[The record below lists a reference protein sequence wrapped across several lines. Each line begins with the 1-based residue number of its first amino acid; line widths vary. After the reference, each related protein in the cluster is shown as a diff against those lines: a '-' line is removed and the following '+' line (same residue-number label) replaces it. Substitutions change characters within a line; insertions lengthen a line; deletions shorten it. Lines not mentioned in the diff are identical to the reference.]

1 MQKVLKKI
9 VAWIGIIL
17 LGIVIIV
24 NLRYN
29 VELNVC
35 ESAIIQKNMIWLSLI
50 YIMFAYD
57 IYMIAKLLY
66 HKYRAKDFN
75 DKKSK
80 ILKRVICIFL
90 IFIYIIGQIMWI
102 NQRDA
107 IPSVDQKTAYQLAVA
122 MKNNNVNEFLDTQ
135 TTYGSKISDRIYM
148 QCYSHQ
154 FTLSFV
160 WSILFRICGTE
171 DYILIEYMNAICN
184 AITIIAIYLICTQL
198 SKKYKVNKF
207 QGLFIMGT
215 FIALPL
221 LSIFIYGDLSSIAF
235 GYLSVYFL
243 MKYRENRKKYNAG
256 ISGVCIALAYML
268 RMNSLI
274 FIIAECIYLLLDLFE
289 KTTVK
294 ETISKIVVLIVF
306 AIIAIMPATM
316 VKNYCVKKYNL
327 DSSKVFPM
335 SGYLYMGMTKGLAGQ
350 GWYKYETASKSF
362 VDTNEANIQ
371 YRQDIKNRINEFK
384 NNPLMMFEFYRD
396 KITSIWAEPTCG
408 GIYYNYSFNFL
419 GYLDIDELD
428 YTIYDLSPYIAR
440 YEKVLLI
447 LIFGCSILVVYQK
460 RKDMSLDLAL
470 LLIIFIGGFLFHLLW
485 EAKSRYILPYIIALV
500 PIASIE
506 IEAIFKKKKKMIT
519 NGDVKE

>member
-1 MQKVLKKI
+1 
-9 VAWIGIIL
+9 
-17 LGIVIIV
+17 
-24 NLRYN
+24 
-29 VELNVC
+29 
-35 ESAIIQKNMIWLSLI
+35 
-50 YIMFAYD
+50 
-57 IYMIAKLLY
+57 
-66 HKYRAKDFN
+66 
-75 DKKSK
+75 
-80 ILKRVICIFL
+80 
-90 IFIYIIGQIMWI
+90 
-102 NQRDA
+102 
-107 IPSVDQKTAYQLAVA
+107 
-122 MKNNNVNEFLDTQ
+122 
-135 TTYGSKISDRIYM
+135 
-148 QCYSHQ
+148 
-154 FTLSFV
+154 
-160 WSILFRICGTE
+160 
-171 DYILIEYMNAICN
+171 
-184 AITIIAIYLICTQL
+184 
-198 SKKYKVNKF
+198 
-207 QGLFIMGT
+207 
-215 FIALPL
+215 
-221 LSIFIYGDLSSIAF
+221 
-235 GYLSVYFL
+235 
-243 MKYRENRKKYNAG
+243 MKYRENRKKYNAC
-256 ISGVCIALAYML
+256 ISGVCIALAYMF

-274 FIIAECIYLLLDLFE
+274 FITAECIYLLLDLLE

-384 NNPLMMFEFYRD
+384 NNPLIMFEFYRD

-408 GIYYNYSFNFL
+408 GIYYNYSFNFI

-428 YTIYDLSPYIAR
+428 YIIYGLSPYIAR